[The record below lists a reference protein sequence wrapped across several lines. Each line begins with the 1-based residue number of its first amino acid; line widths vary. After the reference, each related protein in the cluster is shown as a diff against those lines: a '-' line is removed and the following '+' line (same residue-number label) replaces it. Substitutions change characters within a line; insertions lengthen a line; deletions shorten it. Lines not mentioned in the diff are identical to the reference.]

1 MRSNTA
7 RRARQLLLL
16 CALALSVIG
25 MHQLVLA
32 APGTPHATMS
42 AEAHTVAPPAA
53 MTSGMTAVTTSA
65 ALPEVQPAG
74 APGSDMGHDLLH
86 LCLAVL
92 CATGGVLLLAWLLA
106 AVDTTLPTLVTGLR
120 PPPWL
125 TRRPSRTAGRFL
137 LVSLC
142 VLRT

>member
-1 MRSNTA
+1 MRSSTA
-7 RRARQLLLL
+7 RRARQVLLL

-42 AEAHTVAPPAA
+42 AEAHTVAPPTA
-53 MTSGMTAVTTSA
+53 MTSGMAPVA
-65 ALPEVQPAG
+65 PPEVRPAG
-74 APGSDMGHDLLH
+74 VPGSNKGHDLLH

-92 CATGGVLLLAWLLA
+92 CATGGVLLLAWLLPVVSIGA
-106 AVDTTLPTLVTGLR
+106 PALADLR
-120 PPPWL
+120 PWSRRVWRPPG
-125 TRRPSRTAGRFL
+125 TAGRSL
-137 LVSLC
+137 LTSLC